1 MNAILCALSISML
14 STLLIHAQPMPITL
28 KSSAFNNNEPI
39 PVKYT
44 CSGSGFSPQ
53 LSWDTIQDAKSYVLL
68 VEDPDAPVGRY
79 THWIVYNIPGQVVTV
94 TEQIARKTEEIIQT
108 TLGIS
113 ENMSGHEIGALEG
126 INSSGKPGYV
136 PPCPPMGTHRYYFT
150 IYALDVVLNLP
161 DHASKQAVE
170 AAMQNHIIGKG
181 SLVGTFRKEQK
192 E

>member
-1 MNAILCALSISML
+1 MNTVIRILLVCMPFAILVQ
-14 STLLIHAQPMPITL
+14 AQPVPITL

-39 PVKYT
+39 PEKYT
-44 CSGSGFSPQ
+44 CSGNGFSPQ
-53 LSWDTIQDAKSYVLL
+53 LSWNTVADAKSYVLL

-79 THWIVYNIPGQVVTV
+79 THWIVYNIPAQLITV
-94 TEQIARKTEEIIQT
+94 TEQIATRKSDEVIQGA
-108 TLGIS
+108 LGIP

-150 IYALDVVLNLP
+150 IYALDTVLNLP
-161 DHASKQAVE
+161 DHASKEAVE
-170 AAMQNHIIGKG
+170 RAMQNHIIGKG
-181 SLVGTFRKEQK
+181 SLVGTFRKE